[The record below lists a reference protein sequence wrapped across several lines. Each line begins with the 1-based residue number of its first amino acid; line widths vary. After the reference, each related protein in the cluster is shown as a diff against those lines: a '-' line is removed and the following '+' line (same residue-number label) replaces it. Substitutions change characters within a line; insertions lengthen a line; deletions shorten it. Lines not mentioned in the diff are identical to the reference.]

1 MKIDVEKMEVE
12 VLKGAATT
20 IKAHKPTL
28 IIEIIQSSQDEIIKL
43 LESWAYQIFPMRM
56 NVLAIH
62 KNDPVLTR
70 IVRNA

>member
-20 IKAHKPTL
+20 IKAHKPIL
-28 IIEIIQSSQDEIIKL
+28 IIEIIKRSQDEIIKL
-43 LESWAYQIFPMRM
+43 LESWAYQIFPMGM